1 MSKYVELET
10 HVGIHL
16 LTKKEVVHDQYFVYL
31 TDDKNRKRERIGLIG
46 TAEGS
51 KLVFT
56 SKVDPVIKD
65 WIIEEVSLLL
75 NKESVESVDPPVAT
89 QEALAVAS
97 QGSEEDELNEKDLT

>member
-1 MSKYVELET
+1 M
-10 HVGIHL
+10 
-16 LTKKEVVHDQYFVYL
+16 
-31 TDDKNRKRERIGLIG
+31 
-46 TAEGS
+46 
-51 KLVFT
+51 
-56 SKVDPVIKD
+56 PVLRD